1 VAGAGRRGLAD
12 GRVPA
17 DVMCCEAEAGAAAP
31 KVSSCPTPGQNQ
43 PKPRCTAVVLVAR
56 QTGALTRGRRCKP
69 VCGLSKGPLSC
80 YCLWFE
86 CIVGQGG
93 RVLRC
98 GPIAPGGKPCP
109 KSLMGSCA
117 GGRAESGRPASGR
130 RRRGDWSP
138 CPGRASVGL
147 GRCVRATTSTS
158 AGATISGKKLM
169 PWRREPGVCT
179 LNCILN

>member
-1 VAGAGRRGLAD
+1 
-12 GRVPA
+12 
-17 DVMCCEAEAGAAAP
+17 MCCEAEAGAAAP
-31 KVSSCPTPGQNQ
+31 KVSPCQTPGQNQ

-147 GRCVRATTSTS
+147 GRCVMATTSTS

-169 PWRREPGVCT
+169 SWRREAAPAWV
-179 LNCILN
+179 